1 MFVLNP
7 DKGGSGGGAEG
18 GSGASQQAW
27 FFGQLILFGV
37 ALHGAQLFFAAR
49 EEKQSVSK

>member
-7 DKGGSGGGAEG
+7 GQGAGGGGAEAR
-18 GSGASQQAW
+18 SGASQQAW
-27 FFGQLILFGV
+27 FFGQLILFGL
-37 ALHGAQLFFAAR
+37 ALHGAQYFFAAR